1 MYLIKCELQTQSRGW
16 KMERETSDFSLLNCG
31 PLGKTGV
38 IPPSVCYAKVKQ
50 HSWATMFF
58 HLFPFSGFCQKS

>member
-1 MYLIKCELQTQSRGW
+1 
-16 KMERETSDFSLLNCG
+16 MERETSDFSLLNCG